1 MRRWLSSLGF
11 GASVALGGC
20 ALEPGQPW
28 GEASISTQI
37 ALDVPSDRLR
47 EGRVRTSRDYA
58 VRIDAV
64 EVVLS
69 SLELSQRAEGSAGP
83 TAFDPSAPPEGYSL
97 CHNGHCHAADGRLV
111 AYADIES
118 ELLGATA
125 DGPLTQLPLDAL
137 IVVPFE
143 GPSEAVS
150 ASTDLE
156 RGAFVTLNASLGALR
171 IRGNVV
177 DTRAVPRLPEAGLD
191 FDTSLPLT
199 VRLVAPLQGR
209 VGRDAPLHSAW
220 NARIHLPVTLL
231 DTADFA
237 TSGLVADDVASYF
250 EVRASLTVEPS
261 GE

>member
-1 MRRWLSSLGF
+1 
-11 GASVALGGC
+11 
-20 ALEPGQPW
+20 
-28 GEASISTQI
+28 
-37 ALDVPSDRLR
+37 
-47 EGRVRTSRDYA
+47 
-58 VRIDAV
+58 
-64 EVVLS
+64 
-69 SLELSQRAEGSAGP
+69 
-83 TAFDPSAPPEGYSL
+83 
-97 CHNGHCHAADGRLV
+97 LV

-137 IVVPFE
+137 IVEPFE

-150 ASTDLE
+150 ASSDLE
-156 RGAFVTLNASLGALR
+156 RGAFVTLTASLGALR

-177 DTRAVPRLPEAGLD
+177 DTRAVPRLPAAGLD

-231 DTADFA
+231 DTADFSA
-237 TSGLVADDVASYF
+237 SGLIADSVETYLADA
-250 EVRASLTVEPS
+250 ASLTVEPS